1 MKRVRLIIQY
11 DGAGYV
17 GWQTQPN
24 GLAVQEVMEK
34 ELFKLTGEKIAL
46 QASGRT
52 DSGVHALA
60 QVAHFDTESRI
71 PAEKFCYAL
80 NTGLPRDIRVKYSEE
95 APAEFH
101 SRFDA
106 KHKQYRYTVLNA
118 PHADAF
124 LRDRALHIHYRLDFD
139 AMQEAASYAVGEHD
153 FAAFKA
159 AGSKV
164 DSTVRT
170 IFRSE
175 WTKQGDL
182 LFYDVEG
189 NGFLYN
195 MVRILVGTM
204 LDIGMGRADAST
216 MREAVEG
223 AKRSLA
229 GPTAPPEGL
238 ALVRVRYGDFD
249 TLDHVPITRMY

>member
-24 GLAVQEVMEK
+24 GLAVQEVMER
-34 ELFKLTGEKIAL
+34 ELKKLTGEEIAL
-46 QASGRT
+46 HASGRT

-71 PAEKFCYAL
+71 PAEKFSYAL
-80 NTGLPRDIRVKYSEE
+80 NTGLPRDIRVQYSGE

-124 LRDRALHIHYRLDFD
+124 LRDRALHLHYRLDFD
-139 AMQEAASYAVGEHD
+139 AMQQAAAYAVGEHD

-182 LFYDVEG
+182 LHYDVEG

-204 LDIGMGRADAST
+204 LDIGLGRST
-216 MREAVEG
+216 PESMELAVEG

-238 ALVRVRYGDFD
+238 ALVRVRYQDFD
-249 TLDHVPITRMY
+249 TADYVPLTR

>member
-24 GLAVQEVMEK
+24 GVAVQEVMEK
-34 ELFKLTGEKIAL
+34 ELFKLTGEKAAL
-46 QASGRT
+46 HASGRT

-71 PAEKFCYAL
+71 PPEKFAYAL
-80 NTGLPRDIRVKYSEE
+80 NAGLPRDIRVKYSGE

-124 LRDRALHIHYRLDFD
+124 LRDRALHIHYRLDIG
-139 AMQEAASYAVGEHD
+139 AMQRAADYAVGEHD

-159 AGSKV
+159 AGSHV

-175 WTKQGDL
+175 WTQKGNL

-195 MVRILVGTM
+195 MVRILTGTM
-204 LDIGMGRADAST
+204 LEIGMGRARPEA

-223 AKRSLA
+223 AARNLA

-238 ALVRVRYGDFD
+238 ALVRVCYRDFD
-249 TLDHVPITRMY
+249 TADYVPLENIF

>member
-1 MKRVRLIIQY
+1 MTRVRLIIQY

-24 GLAVQEVMEK
+24 GLAVQEVMER
-34 ELFKLTGEKIAL
+34 ELYKLTGEKIAL
-46 QASGRT
+46 HASGRT

-60 QVAHFDTESRI
+60 QVAHFDTDCHI
-71 PAEKFCYAL
+71 PPEKFSYAL
-80 NTGLPRDIRVKYSEE
+80 NAGLPRDIRVQYSEE
-95 APAEFH
+95 APSDFH

-124 LRDRALHIHYRLDFD
+124 LRDRALHVHYRLDFD
-139 AMQEAASYAVGEHD
+139 AMQRAAQMAVGEHD

-159 AGSKV
+159 AGSKI

-170 IFRSE
+170 IFLSE
-175 WTKQGDL
+175 WSRHGDL
-182 LFYDVEG
+182 LYYNVEG

-204 LDIGMGRADAST
+204 LDIGMGRRTPES
-216 MREAVEG
+216 MEEAVKG
-223 AKRSLA
+223 AERRLA

-238 ALVRVRYGDFD
+238 ALVRVRYADFD
-249 TLDHVPITRMY
+249 TAEHVPTERLF